1 MQINSILSKIN
12 SKFVVYGIGQAF
24 NLLVP
29 LVIAPYLIYVCN
41 LDGFGKIGIAFSF
54 ALFLILIVD
63 YGFDIKG
70 IKRISESR
78 NSPQKLQYELVTTLF
93 TKFFLFFFS
102 AILGFTCVYFSSYF
116 FKEKELFIFTLTIVF
131 AQVFNPIWF
140 LQGIEDFFTS
150 SILNACSKVLYVIF
164 IYFFITD
171 SNDYIY
177 VNSLL
182 GISSL
187 VVNIGGLVYIFRKNN
202 FHFFKPNLNLIFQ
215 ILKNDFSLCISQLF
229 LSIRQ
234 LSPLFLAGYIFG
246 YGVAGQ
252 YKIIDQIISLY
263 RTLSQVFLKF
273 FYPQLCFRLNEDT
286 KNALQYWKK
295 YVFILF
301 TGVVLS
307 CLFLFFLSEEV
318 LIFFRVELNI
328 IKELKILFQLALIVP
343 IAMVFSLSLEQLMF
357 GIHNNKLYFK
367 ITLFVTIINLLTILI
382 FSYFFN
388 LKGIILSIFLSEI
401 LFVCLYYY
409 GALKKI
415 KNENQLL

>member
-150 SILNACSKVLYVIF
+150 SILTCYTI
-164 IYFFITD
+164 
-171 SNDYIY
+171 
-177 VNSLL
+177 
-182 GISSL
+182 
-187 VVNIGGLVYIFRKNN
+187 
-202 FHFFKPNLNLIFQ
+202 
-215 ILKNDFSLCISQLF
+215 
-229 LSIRQ
+229 
-234 LSPLFLAGYIFG
+234 
-246 YGVAGQ
+246 
-252 YKIIDQIISLY
+252 
-263 RTLSQVFLKF
+263 
-273 FYPQLCFRLNEDT
+273 T
-286 KNALQYWKK
+286 KNITRKK
-295 YVFILF
+295 
-301 TGVVLS
+301 
-307 CLFLFFLSEEV
+307 
-318 LIFFRVELNI
+318 
-328 IKELKILFQLALIVP
+328 
-343 IAMVFSLSLEQLMF
+343 
-357 GIHNNKLYFK
+357 
-367 ITLFVTIINLLTILI
+367 
-382 FSYFFN
+382 
-388 LKGIILSIFLSEI
+388 
-401 LFVCLYYY
+401 
-409 GALKKI
+409 
-415 KNENQLL
+415 